1 MAKRLGEPIYVFGN
15 DVKDYFNHLIN
26 DVSELAL
33 MQIVWVGAD
42 DFDPVAM
49 RVDHD
54 RAGNHLVFVVEHRMG
69 FGIHVVT
76 VTAVWVNSCVA
87 IPTQFDYDR
96 RY

>member
-1 MAKRLGEPIYVFGN
+1 MPDLARIKHDLAVLGRLAKRLGEPIYVFGN

-54 RAGNHLVFVVEHRMG
+54 RAGNHLVFVVERGMG
-69 FGIHVVT
+69 FG
-76 VTAVWVNSCVA
+76 
-87 IPTQFDYDR
+87 
-96 RY
+96 

>member
-1 MAKRLGEPIYVFGN
+1 M
-15 DVKDYFNHLIN
+15 
-26 DVSELAL
+26 

-87 IPTQFDYDR
+87 IPTQFEFRLYTIGDITVNRHKYKNMFK
-96 RY
+96 